1 MGNFVPLD
9 VKVFVRSLER
19 LATSDEFFESLDIM
33 MNFNEND

>member
-9 VKVFVRSLER
+9 VKVFVRALER
-19 LATSDEFFESLDIM
+19 LATSYEFFESIDII

>member
-9 VKVFVRSLER
+9 VKVFVRALER